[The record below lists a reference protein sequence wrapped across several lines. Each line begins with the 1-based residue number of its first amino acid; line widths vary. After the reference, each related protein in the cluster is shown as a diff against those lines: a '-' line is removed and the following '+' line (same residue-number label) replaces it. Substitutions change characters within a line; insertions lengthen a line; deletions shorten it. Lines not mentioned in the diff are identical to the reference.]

1 MVSWMVVL
9 LHIRVVHILIQRLTV
24 LLSFVLVVV
33 FHSWRETWGLYIKLG
48 FRHFCI
54 LTNSLFTDYLII

>member
-1 MVSWMVVL
+1 MISWVVVL
-9 LHIRVVHILIQRLTV
+9 LHIRVVQILMQRLTV

-33 FHSWRETWGLYIKLG
+33 FYSWRATWGLYIRLG

-54 LTNSLFTDYLII
+54 LSNSLFDAS